1 MIFNSKK
8 ELLMYLKYIIELG
21 YGSQGIT
28 YHDKKLNKAI
38 KVYHEVFDDEMSYLT
53 KNKEET
59 LKFNQAVNNTYIFPD
74 DVLMLNDK
82 IVGYTSKFVSGKNLQ
97 YINPL
102 SVNINNLMQSIKQ
115 VKEDTKLISEN
126 KIKSYDVMYNI
137 MYDYENIAV
146 IDTEEYNY
154 SILPVKDLIAKN
166 NYSFNIG
173 IKQFLI
179 DNYFDEFVASNKEL
193 NDMYNSDD
201 ADILELLRT
210 FRQCIS
216 EQTGYEISNLNKAS
230 SCLNKTKHEPKFIRT
245 L

>member
-102 SVNINNLMQSIKQ
+102 TININNLMQSLKQ

-137 MYDYENIAV
+137 MYKNGRLYVVDTLEYGINKTSYENNRAC
-146 IDTEEYNY
+146 IDNEIMLFLVDDYFDY
-154 SILPVKDLIAKN
+154 FVKDNLLLN
-166 NYSFNIG
+166 EMYMDYNVSSLE
-173 IKQFLI
+173 FLK
-179 DNYFDEFVASNKEL
+179 EFRKKLSEYLDKDITKL
-193 NDMYNSDD
+193 NDAKS
-201 ADILELLRT
+201 LVKK
-210 FRQCIS
+210 S
-216 EQTGYEISNLNKAS
+216 EATYQRSI
-230 SCLNKTKHEPKFIRT
+230 
-245 L
+245 

>member
-102 SVNINNLMQSIKQ
+102 SVNINNLMQSLKQ
-115 VKEDTKLISEN
+115 VKEDTKFL
-126 KIKSYDVMYNI
+126 KIK
-137 MYDYENIAV
+137 
-146 IDTEEYNY
+146 
-154 SILPVKDLIAKN
+154 
-166 NYSFNIG
+166 
-173 IKQFLI
+173 
-179 DNYFDEFVASNKEL
+179 
-193 NDMYNSDD
+193 
-201 ADILELLRT
+201 
-210 FRQCIS
+210 
-216 EQTGYEISNLNKAS
+216 
-230 SCLNKTKHEPKFIRT
+230 
-245 L
+245 

>member
-102 SVNINNLMQSIKQ
+102 TININNLM
-115 VKEDTKLISEN
+115 
-126 KIKSYDVMYNI
+126 
-137 MYDYENIAV
+137 
-146 IDTEEYNY
+146 
-154 SILPVKDLIAKN
+154 
-166 NYSFNIG
+166 
-173 IKQFLI
+173 
-179 DNYFDEFVASNKEL
+179 
-193 NDMYNSDD
+193 
-201 ADILELLRT
+201 
-210 FRQCIS
+210 
-216 EQTGYEISNLNKAS
+216 
-230 SCLNKTKHEPKFIRT
+230 
-245 L
+245 

>member
-102 SVNINNLMQSIKQ
+102 TININNLMQSLKQ

-146 IDTEEYNY
+146 IDTDEYNY
-154 SILPVKDLIAKN
+154 SMLPVKDFS
-166 NYSFNIG
+166 Y
-173 IKQFLI
+173 
-179 DNYFDEFVASNKEL
+179 KE
-193 NDMYNSDD
+193 
-201 ADILELLRT
+201 
-210 FRQCIS
+210 
-216 EQTGYEISNLNKAS
+216 
-230 SCLNKTKHEPKFIRT
+230 
-245 L
+245 

>member
-8 ELLMYLKYIIELG
+8 ELLMYLKYIVELG

-102 SVNINNLMQSIKQ
+102 TININNLMQSLKQ

-137 MYDYENIAV
+137 MYKNGRLYVVDTLEYGINKTSYEDNRAC
-146 IDTEEYNY
+146 
-154 SILPVKDLIAKN
+154 
-166 NYSFNIG
+166 
-173 IKQFLI
+173 I
-179 DNYFDEFVASNKEL
+179 DNEIMLFLVDDYFDYFIKDNLLLNEMYMDYNVSSLEFLKEFRKKLSEYLDKDITKL
-193 NDMYNSDD
+193 NDAKS
-201 ADILELLRT
+201 LVKK
-210 FRQCIS
+210 S
-216 EQTGYEISNLNKAS
+216 KATYQRS
-230 SCLNKTKHEPKFIRT
+230 I
-245 L
+245 